1 DTGSGAASLPD
12 APAREAPAQAS
23 TPAPP
28 AEAPATE
35 NPSGGDSGSGGG
47 GGGTDVTMPELGE
60 SVTEGTITQWL
71 KKEGDT
77 VEVDEPL
84 LEVSTDKVDTEIPSP
99 LAGTLQKIVAR
110 EDETVEVGAT
120 LAVVGDGSGTSDDT
134 GSGSGDTGSAAPD
147 DATPEPA
154 EQIRPDDAP
163 EQAQGDATDATG

>member
-1 DTGSGAASLPD
+1 SAADES
-12 APAREAPAQAS
+12 AGQAPAQES
-23 TPAPP
+23 TPAPT

-35 NPSGGDSGSGGG
+35 KPSGGDSGSGGG

-71 KKEGDT
+71 KKAGAT

-84 LEVSTDKVDTEIPSP
+84 LACSTDKAAAETPSP
-99 LAGTLQKIVAR
+99 RAGTLQKIVAR

-147 DATPEPA
+147 DATPE
-154 EQIRPDDAP
+154 
-163 EQAQGDATDATG
+163 